1 LGGREGG
8 GAPPPLALTCF
19 LFFGKM
25 DSSIFSPKKWYH
37 VFYDL
42 MFKKH
47 IRMTSDH
54 VLGIKIHSLRNI
66 DFGMEKIN
74 LINENL

>member
-1 LGGREGG
+1 
-8 GAPPPLALTCF
+8 
-19 LFFGKM
+19 
-25 DSSIFSPKKWYH
+25 

-54 VLGIKIHSLRNI
+54 VLGIKIHSLKNI